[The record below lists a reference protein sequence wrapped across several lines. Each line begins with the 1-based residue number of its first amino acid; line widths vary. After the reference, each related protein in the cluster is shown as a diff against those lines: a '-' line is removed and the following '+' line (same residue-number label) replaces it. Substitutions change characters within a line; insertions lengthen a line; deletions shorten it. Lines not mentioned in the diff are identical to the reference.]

1 MAKLTGRTAT
11 GVIGKLLG
19 VEEGTEGV
27 VLLAG
32 TVNGTITGSTT
43 AGVHSALSGNDA
55 QTVLKDTL
63 IGGAAG
69 GWIGGFS
76 ASLKL
81 ALSGGAAIAGATGG
95 SGGRGSVWDNINATA
110 ENMPNTDI
118 PATFQI
124 RLDSNISYVN
134 PTTNT
139 NVLWTNANATEHM
152 GEYVGRFNGET
163 PSTIVRSQLML
174 ESYESSLNKAMLDI
188 AEKIPGRHEG
198 IYGNWELGIDTSTGV
213 VYHAQMLY

>member
-43 AGVHSALSGNDA
+43 AGVHSALAGNDV

-81 ALSGGAAIAGATGG
+81 ALSEAV
-95 SGGRGSVWDNINATA
+95 GSVGFMIIKFLGLVKSGMIIYV
-110 ENMPNTDI
+110 ESI
-118 PATFQI
+118 EQI
-124 RLDSNISYVN
+124 ISK
-134 PTTNT
+134 
-139 NVLWTNANATEHM
+139 
-152 GEYVGRFNGET
+152 GRY
-163 PSTIVRSQLML
+163 ILL
-174 ESYESSLNKAMLDI
+174 E
-188 AEKIPGRHEG
+188 
-198 IYGNWELGIDTSTGV
+198 IY
-213 VYHAQMLY
+213 